1 MIHGERH
8 AALATSYNNF
18 RDVYSNLGEHSKTKE
33 HFEKALGIK
42 RRICSEKNNHDV
54 ERSYNHLGIGYNN
67 LGQHIIKNIT
77 KKHACIEH

>member
-8 AALATSYNNF
+8 TALARSYNNF

-33 HFEKALGIK
+33 HFEKALGINRK
-42 RRICSEKNNHDV
+42 ICSEKNNPDV

-67 LGQHIIKNIT
+67 L
-77 KKHACIEH
+77 